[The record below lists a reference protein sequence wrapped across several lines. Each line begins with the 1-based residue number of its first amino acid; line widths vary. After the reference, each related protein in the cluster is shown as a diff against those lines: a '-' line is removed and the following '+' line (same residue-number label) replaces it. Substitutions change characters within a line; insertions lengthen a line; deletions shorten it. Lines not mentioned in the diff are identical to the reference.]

1 MKLFKEF
8 GYNFHCCLFPL
19 NEMDYMTQKRKIF
32 VSFTAYIVHHSR
44 AMLFQDNSLAIEI
57 QQYPAKP

>member
-57 QQYPAKP
+57 